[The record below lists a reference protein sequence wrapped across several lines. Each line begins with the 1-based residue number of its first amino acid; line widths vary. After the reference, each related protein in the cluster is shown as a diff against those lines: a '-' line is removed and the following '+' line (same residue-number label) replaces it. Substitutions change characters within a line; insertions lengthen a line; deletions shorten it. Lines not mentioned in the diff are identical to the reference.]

1 MAQIH
6 ILDSET
12 IDKIAAGEVVER
24 PSSVV
29 KELVENAIDAGAG
42 AVTVE
47 VKGGG
52 IEFIR
57 VTDNGCGMEGSQLR
71 RAFLR
76 HATSKIEDA
85 EDLTRIS
92 SLGFRGEALSSIAA
106 VAKVEVITKTAD
118 SMTGCRIALEGAKET
133 GFEEVGAPE
142 GTTFLVRNLFFN
154 TPVRR
159 KFLKQPVTE
168 GGYIVDLMEHLA
180 LSRPDISFKL
190 IVGGQMKFHTS
201 GNGDLKEVIYRIYGR
216 DAANELVPVQVQ
228 GTGVRVE
235 GYLGKPVQVRSNR
248 NFEIYFINGRFIRS
262 NVVSRAVEEGYK
274 EYLMQH
280 KFPFCVLHITMD
292 AGRVDVNVHPTKMD
306 VRFDD
311 AIGFSSFLM
320 EAVREALRSRE
331 MIPQASLSTERE
343 LREARKEEKKAERSA
358 PGKQSAPEP
367 FEHRRGRDFRVME
380 EARYDAGRPKA
391 REFARNPVWERVKG
405 SSAAGA
411 EGGTEP
417 AEFSQTKETG
427 MGAVTPRES
436 METASPEEGKTA
448 AADSGN
454 LAGANPTEPAW
465 AAAMAATGP
474 MAERRLAP
482 MAETGLI
489 AEKRPAAMAE
499 TGPIAERRPAPMAA
513 TGPIAERRLA
523 PMAAGAE
530 GGTEPAEFSQTI
542 ETGMAAV
549 TATESIDT
557 APLEEEELFFTE
569 TSELPEEP
577 VEEEHP
583 TENPL
588 SGSALTDAGTSAFPS
603 AAAAQPD
610 EPFRPSPA
618 GNAAP
623 LPGYPSADQPETYSG
638 EQMNLF
644 EERIL
649 TLENRSRF
657 RIIGQVFDT
666 YWLIEFEDKLM
677 MIDQHAAHEKVNY
690 ERLMKRY
697 REKNVL
703 SQGLMPPVI
712 VSLSGQE
719 EAVLKE
725 HLDTFAALGFEIE
738 AFGGSE
744 YALRSVPVDLYGCDE
759 REMFLEALDS
769 LLDGTGF
776 GSIRV
781 IEEKI
786 ASMSCK
792 AAVKGNNKISVPE
805 AETLID
811 ELLTLDNPYNCPHG
825 RPTIV
830 TMTKAE
836 MERKFKRIVN

>member
-47 VKGGG
+47 TKEGG

-71 RAFLR
+71 TAFLR

-85 EDLTRIS
+85 GDLTRIS

-106 VAKVEVITKTAD
+106 VAKVEVITTPAG
-118 SMTGCRIALEGAKET
+118 SIMGNRILLEGAREV

-159 KFLKQPVTE
+159 KFLKQPATE
-168 GGYIVDLMEHLA
+168 GGYIVDLMEYLA
-180 LSRPDISFKL
+180 LSRPDVSFKL
-190 IVGGQMKFHTS
+190 VMGGQMKFHTS

-216 DAANELVPVQVQ
+216 DAANELVPIQ
-228 GTGVRVE
+228 TEKNGVKVE

-262 NVVSRAVEEGYK
+262 NVVARAVEEGYK

-292 AGRVDVNVHPTKMD
+292 TGRVDVNVHPTKMD

-311 AIGFSSFLM
+311 AIGFSSFLT
-320 EAVREALRSRE
+320 EAVRGALRGRE
-331 MIPQASLSTERE
+331 MIPQATLSTERE
-343 LREARKEEKKAERSA
+343 LKAARKAEQEEMGEERSRE
-358 PGKQSAPEP
+358 KQTTPEP
-367 FEHRRGRDFRVME
+367 FEHRRTDAYRVME
-380 EARYDAGRPKA
+380 ETRYAAGKPK
-391 REFARNPVWERVKG
+391 RQDFIHNPVWERVRNG
-405 SSAAGA
+405 
-411 EGGTEP
+411 
-417 AEFSQTKETG
+417 
-427 MGAVTPRES
+427 
-436 METASPEEGKTA
+436 TASSVSAMAPVSGDRGSEA
-448 AADSGN
+448 AAEKPVGN
-454 LAGANPTEPAW
+454 
-465 AAAMAATGP
+465 
-474 MAERRLAP
+474 
-482 MAETGLI
+482 
-489 AEKRPAAMAE
+489 AEKILAD
-499 TGPIAERRPAPMAA
+499 
-513 TGPIAERRLA
+513 RLLSRELPVEEA
-523 PMAAGAE
+523 
-530 GGTEPAEFSQTI
+530 
-542 ETGMAAV
+542 
-549 TATESIDT
+549 
-557 APLEEEELFFTE
+557 EEEEPFFTE
-569 TSELPEEP
+569 TSELPEDAPSEEP
-577 VEEEHP
+577 EQICRPLAEQEQPPESGAADMLTGRSTVSARTLLAEK
-583 TENPL
+583 TEGDVKQTPL
-588 SGSALTDAGTSAFPS
+588 TESGTERFAGRTSLPGAGTERFTEQASLVGAGTGHSAERTSLPGAGTEHYAEQTLLPKPGTEYS
-603 AAAAQPD
+603 AEQ
-610 EPFRPSPA
+610 
-618 GNAAP
+618 AP
-623 LPGYPSADQPETYSG
+623 LQETYTG

-644 EERIL
+644 EEKIL
-649 TLENRSRF
+649 TMENRSRF
-657 RIIGQVFDT
+657 RIIGQVFET

-677 MIDQHAAHEKVNY
+677 MIDQHAAHERVNY

-697 REKNVL
+697 HEKNIL

-725 HLDTFAALGFEIE
+725 HMDTFAALGFEIE

-759 REMFLEALDS
+759 RGMFLEVLDS

-792 AAVKGNNKISVPE
+792 AAVKGNNRLSVPE
-805 AETLID
+805 AEALID
-811 ELLTLDNPYNCPHG
+811 ELLTLENPYNCPHG

-830 TMTKAE
+830 TISKTE